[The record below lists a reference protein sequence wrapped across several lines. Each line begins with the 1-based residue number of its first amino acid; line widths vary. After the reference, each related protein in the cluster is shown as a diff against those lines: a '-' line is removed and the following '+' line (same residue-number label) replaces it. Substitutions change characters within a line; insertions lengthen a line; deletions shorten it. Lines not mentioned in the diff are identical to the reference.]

1 MGRFMSPDPLGGH
14 LEDPQTLNKYSYVA
28 NNPLSRTDP
37 TGLDFNLQC
46 TQTKDNASTC
56 QGGLQGTTTTDANG
70 KSTFTATRI
79 SSDDKGN
86 LSDQNGNKYSGTFDG
101 KNVSF
106 TGADGSKSTG
116 SWIQGSNETKGI
128 TGGGDLSDKFSFTFS
143 DHGGGNQRLNASWTF
158 AGSVEDARK
167 AWEKAGYGESFL
179 DEQFNNEHQPPPG
192 GSLIHMRSSGNFFT
206 GGDSGHVMIPVP
218 PNATVPTSGDVHVG
232 EHNPTTNFP
241 VGFLL
246 HQEEIH

>member
-1 MGRFMSPDPLGGH
+1 MSPDPLGGH

-79 SSDDKGN
+79 SSDKDGN
-86 LSDQNGNKYSGTFDG
+86 LSDQSGNKYSGTFDG

-106 TGADGSKSTG
+106 TGADGAKSTG
-116 SWIQGSNETKGI
+116 SWIQGSNDTKGI
-128 TGGGDLSDKFSFTFS
+128 TGGGALSDKFSFDFS
-143 DHGGGNQRLNASWTF
+143 DHGNGQSLHADFTYAGTF
-158 AGSVEDARK
+158 GQAQKELEG
-167 AWEKAGYGESFL
+167 AGYQLIGKDAFFDLREGFAHPFAESFRT
-179 DEQFNNEHQPPPG
+179 PG
-192 GSLIHMRSSGNFFT
+192 DPGT
-206 GGDSGHVMIPVP
+206 GANSGHFLVDRKPWV
-218 PNATVPTSGDVHVG
+218 TVPTQGSMHTG
-232 EHNPTTNFP
+232 ETNPYTSL
-241 VGFLL
+241 GALKQHL
-246 HQEEIH
+246 EHEQ